1 MKGSA
6 LTEEKSQLKAE
17 VQLLHGQQQEA
28 ARKACDAAS
37 LAAEQMRAL
46 QEHKV
51 KPETEP
57 SLVCPLFVLATAP
70 FWLTRHVNL

>member
-51 KPETEP
+51 K
-57 SLVCPLFVLATAP
+57 A
-70 FWLTRHVNL
+70 